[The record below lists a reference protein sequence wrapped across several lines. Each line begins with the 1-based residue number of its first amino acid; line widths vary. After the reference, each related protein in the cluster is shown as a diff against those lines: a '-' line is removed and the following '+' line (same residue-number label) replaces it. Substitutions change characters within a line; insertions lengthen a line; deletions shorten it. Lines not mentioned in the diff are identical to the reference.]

1 MSRSGTARMEP
12 STGQHDAPWLDFL
25 WLEVTPKCNL
35 RCVHC
40 YAESGPQRRLHGHMA
55 PKDWEDALDQA
66 AMLGC
71 RAVQFI
77 GGEPTMYPS
86 LPALIRRARD
96 LGFEAVEVYT
106 NGTMFKP
113 RIKDAFL
120 QHRVNLAFSV
130 YAADPEIHDRV
141 TQQSGS
147 FKSTLASIQ
156 WALESGLPVR
166 AGIIETDANAGHA
179 HHAQARLQG
188 MGVDNIGID
197 RVRGV
202 GRGASKDIAA
212 SSYDELCGAC
222 WQGRLAITATGQI
235 FPCVFSRFCPVG
247 NVEQGLKSALEG
259 FPLDDFRRTMRQR
272 RPQPTTA
279 CDPDRTHCTPQECS
293 PLVSCRPETR
303 CSPDCGP
310 GICRPG
316 TQCSPDTCQPPI
328 HCRPDASNS

>member
-1 MSRSGTARMEP
+1 MPLSNPAQMEP
-12 STGQHDAPWLDFL
+12 NTSQRYPPWLDLL
-25 WLEVTPKCNL
+25 WLEVTAKCNL
-35 RCVHC
+35 TCVHC
-40 YAESGPQRRLHGHMA
+40 YAESGPQRRLHEYMT

-66 AMLGC
+66 ATLGC
-71 RAVQFI
+71 RTVQFI
-77 GGEPTMYPS
+77 GGEPTMYPA
-86 LPALIRRARD
+86 LPALIGRARA
-96 LGFEAVEVYT
+96 LGFDTVEVYT

-120 QHRVNLAFSV
+120 QHKVNLAFSV
-130 YAADPEIHDRV
+130 YAANSEIHDRV
-141 TQQSGS
+141 THQLGS
-147 FKSTLASIQ
+147 YKTTLASIK
-156 WALESGLPVR
+156 WAIESGLSVR

-179 HHAQARLQG
+179 HPAQEMLEG
-188 MGVDNIGID
+188 MGVNNIGID

-202 GRGASKDIAA
+202 GRGESKDIAV
-212 SSYDELCGAC
+212 SPYDELCGAC

-247 NVEQGLKSALEG
+247 NVNQGLKSALEG
-259 FPLDDFRRTMRQR
+259 LPLHDFRRTLRQR
-272 RPQPTTA
+272 QPQPITA

-328 HCRPDASNS
+328 HCRPDAGNS